1 MAALTLIAPVGTGT
15 TVTGTTPSATD
26 TIALSVLGEAGCN
39 LRVQTTGTLTNLTI
53 SDAGSTPAG
62 NALSP
67 ATTAVTLSATQIKTI
82 YISPKRADLATGLVT
97 ITASGALTGVT
108 YELYSA

>member
-1 MAALTLIAPVGTGT
+1 MAALTLTLPSAAGVA
-15 TVTGTTPSATD
+15 VTGTTPTASD
-26 TIALSVLGEAGCN
+26 TIALSLLGDAGIN

-62 NALSP
+62 NT
-67 ATTAVTLSATQIKTI
+67 TTASAVAMTATQIKMI
-82 YISPKRADLATGLVT
+82 YISPKRADLSTNLVT

-108 YELYSA
+108 YELYPA